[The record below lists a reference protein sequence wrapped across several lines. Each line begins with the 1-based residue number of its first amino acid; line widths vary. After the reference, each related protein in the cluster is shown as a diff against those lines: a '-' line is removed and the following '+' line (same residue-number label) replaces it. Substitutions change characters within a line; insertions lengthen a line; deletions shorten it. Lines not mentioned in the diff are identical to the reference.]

1 MIKQSFSKVLGGVP
15 PSTATHVIDWD
26 AGALLGT
33 AGLAIGAAAVWGID
47 SLIGKA
53 GLHLLPDLSVV
64 EHAKYWIE
72 GLKNSPAWEQYVAWY
87 SSLGGIG
94 KALFH
99 ARLIG
104 ASLLPVGLSAY
115 LAKSGLKER
124 DLYIHREGR
133 RLYEGKEALKIL
145 QRKSK
150 AECDAAEAGL
160 YLHEGIRLSS
170 KRECG
175 GFLYMGTAGGGKTV
189 AMKPLIFQALERGDK
204 AIIFDL
210 KGEITAEIRKGKD
223 EDGNEG
229 GVVDKFCL
237 IAGWDRRGA
246 AWDIAADC
254 TNEQTAME
262 IAKRFIKD
270 GKDPMWS
277 NAAQMIFVAFLKKLM
292 VEKPGQWG
300 FQDLADTLSYSNE
313 QVKAIVQKYMP
324 FALDLVSDA
333 ESKTTQSIMIN
344 MKSFMFDII
353 MLAKAWKD
361 GKGKKRPRV
370 SFRKFILDENYEH
383 RHIVLQGN
391 GAFESMVKSLYGGI
405 FQTLAA
411 TMNSAECADSKTRK
425 IWLFLDEFPQ
435 LGKVPNFGQ
444 FLEVGRSKGFRIV
457 IGAQD
462 YNQFIQHYSKEEAD
476 TFLSILK
483 TWVIVKFPPG
493 PTAEWVS
500 NTIGTRR
507 VQVPQH
513 SRSIGAPGGGGSSMS
528 ISYNDVDLPV
538 IHPADVEAKLG
549 ETSRLKGGVSGLVIG
564 FQDVYIVDFL
574 FRSYVKTQPA
584 AVMAKWTRTIEMDDD
599 VTSDYSDGGSVGVAV
614 MSEEKKALILAK
626 MDKMNSIRKEHEDR
640 DKALLNPPRPSES
653 DADAEKDRKYPKV
666 VEEPQENSAINEQ
679 DEFFA
684 MLDGMGGDAP
694 LPKKKVVVKEAVVDD
709 ETAELGTH
717 AATSAITEEM
727 GLTGTVADVL
737 SIGAGLA
744 DMISS
749 AQATTSPAVLTPLAS
764 AESSTGVPEKILT
777 REREGKESEE

>member
-1 MIKQSFSKVLGGVP
+1 MIKQTWTKMFGGVP
-15 PSTATHVIDWD
+15 PSTATHVVDWD

-47 SLIGKA
+47 SLIGKT

-87 SSLGGIG
+87 SNLGGIG
-94 KALFH
+94 KALFQ
-99 ARLIG
+99 ARLIS
-104 ASLLPVGLSAY
+104 ASLVPVGLAAF
-115 LAKSGLKER
+115 LAKNGMKER
-124 DLYIHREGR
+124 ELFIHREGR
-133 RLYEGKEALKIL
+133 RLYEGKKAMEILK
-145 QRKSK
+145 RKSK
-150 AECDAAEAGL
+150 EECEAAEAGL
-160 YLHEGIRLSS
+160 YLHQGIRLTSE
-170 KRECG
+170 RECG
-175 GFLYMGTAGGGKTV
+175 GFLYLGTAGGGKTA
-189 AMKPLIFQALERGDK
+189 AMKPLIFQALARGDK
-204 AIIFDL
+204 AVIFDN
-210 KGEITAEIRKGKD
+210 KGEITQEILKPKNG
-223 EDGNEG
+223 GEG
-229 GVVDKFCL
+229 GVVDRFCL
-237 IAGWDRRGA
+237 LAPWDRRSA

-254 TNEQTAME
+254 TNEQSAME

-277 NAAQMIFVAFLKKLM
+277 NAAQMIFVAFLKRLM

-300 FQDLADTLSYSNE
+300 FQDLADTLAYSNE
-313 QVKAIVQKYMP
+313 QVKAIVKKYMP

-370 SFRKFILDENYEH
+370 SFRRFILDENYEH
-383 RHIVLQGN
+383 RTIVLQGN
-391 GAFESMVKSLYGGI
+391 GAFANMVKSLYGGI
-405 FQTLAA
+405 FQTLSA
-411 TMNSAECADSKTRK
+411 TMNSAECPDSKTRK

-435 LGKVPNFGQ
+435 LGKIPDFGA
-444 FLEVGRSKGFRIV
+444 FLEVGRSKGFRIA

-500 NTIGTRR
+500 NIIGTRR

-513 SRSIGAPGGGGSSMS
+513 SRSIGAPGGGGSSLS

-538 IHPADVEAKLG
+538 IHPADIEAKLG
-549 ETSRLKGGVSGLVIG
+549 KTTRWRGGVSALIVGY
-564 FQDVYIVDFL
+564 QDVYIVDFP
-574 FRSYVKTQPA
+574 FKKFVKTQPA

-599 VTSDYSDGGSVGVAV
+599 VTSDYSDEGSVGVAV
-614 MSEEKKALILAK
+614 MSEEKKARILAK

-640 DKALLNPPRPSES
+640 DKALLNPPRPFES
-653 DADAEKDRKYPKV
+653 DAEKDRKYPKV

-694 LPKKKVVVKEAVVDD
+694 LPKKKVVVKEAVMDG

-717 AATSAITEEM
+717 AATSMITEEM
-727 GLTGTVADVL
+727 GITGTVADVL

-749 AQATTSPAVLTPLAS
+749 SQATTSPAVMTPLAS
-764 AESSTGVPEKILT
+764 AESSKGVPEKILT